1 MYSPKL
7 RPELIGR
14 LHAVCQELG
23 IPMTRFV
30 NVAVFQAL
38 VRAERRLAE
47 LGQGSA
53 SRSIG
58 QEGPEESAREKG
70 EHRPASEELRVEH
83 PRLSCRAIV
92 LPGVSGRRAPG

>member
-14 LHAVCQELG
+14 LHAVCRALG

-38 VRAERRLAE
+38 VRAEGRLAE
-47 LGQGSA
+47 LGEGTA
-53 SRSIG
+53 SPPIG
-58 QEGPEESAREKG
+58 QEGPEQ
-70 EHRPASEELRVEH
+70 PAQEEGGHLAASDE
-83 PRLSCRAIV
+83 L
-92 LPGVSGRRAPG
+92 

>member
-23 IPMTRFV
+23 IPMARFV

-38 VRAERRLAE
+38 VRAERRVAE
-47 LGQGSA
+47 VGEGSV
-53 SRSIG
+53 SRSVG
-58 QEGPEESAREKG
+58 EEGPDESAREDG
-70 EHRPASEELRVEH
+70 EHPPASEEL
-83 PRLSCRAIV
+83 
-92 LPGVSGRRAPG
+92 